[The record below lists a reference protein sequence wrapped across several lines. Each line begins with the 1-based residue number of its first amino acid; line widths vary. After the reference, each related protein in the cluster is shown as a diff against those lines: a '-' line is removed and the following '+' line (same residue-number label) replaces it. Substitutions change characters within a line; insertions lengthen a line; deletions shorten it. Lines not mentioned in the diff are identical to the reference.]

1 MLKFRILAC
10 LMVLL
15 IGNNLFSQAKK
26 IDSLNAVLGKS
37 KEDTNKVNT
46 LIALSR
52 ATTGSAPAEALLS
65 ATKALKLAQQLQFVK
80 GEALAYK
87 YVGMFYYNNTN
98 NVEALDNWLKSLEK
112 FKSIND
118 KTGISNML
126 SNIGALYDR
135 QADDAKSL
143 EYSLQSLQ
151 LAEEIGDKIRIATA
165 LQNIGNTY
173 LRKKATR
180 TKALEYFFRAVPY
193 SEELKD
199 QDLSVTL
206 YTNMGDAYFIME
218 KIDSAL
224 FYYKKGL
231 AASQNAEQTT
241 TVYIYNYLGKG
252 YAKKG
257 DYNLAIDYQKRS
269 VALAKKLEAKMDIG
283 KSLLGLGD
291 TYFTTNNIPASLTT
305 YKEAE
310 TFLKNAEA
318 KDELKDTYKGLTKTY
333 ERMGDYT
340 NAYQYQ
346 SLLLD
351 IKDSIYNTETD
362 KKLTSLQFDYD
373 MTKKESQ
380 ISLLTKD
387 KALDEANIQRQ
398 KNTKNAFAIGFALIL
413 FFAFAM
419 YRNYLQK
426 QKANEVLEHALAD
439 LKMTQSQLV
448 HAEKMASLGELTAGI
463 AHEIQNPLNFVN
475 NFSDLNKELLT
486 EMIEEIDKG
495 NLQDAKDIATDVIE
509 NEIKINHHG
518 KRADSIVKGMLQ
530 HSRTGSAIKEP
541 TDINAIADEY
551 LRLGFHG
558 LRAKDNSFNTNMVT
572 DYDASVGM
580 INIVPQDISRVLLNL
595 ITNAF
600 YAVGEKKKENI
611 PGYEPCVSV
620 STKKLGNKI
629 EIRVR
634 DNGNGIPA
642 KVLEKIFQPFF
653 TTKPTGEGTGLG
665 LSMSYDI
672 ITKGHG
678 GTISATTAEGEY
690 AEFCITLPIK

>member
-1 MLKFRILAC
+1 MLKIRIVAC
-10 LMVLL
+10 LLVIL
-15 IGNNLFSQAKK
+15 ISSNLFSQVKK
-26 IDSLNAVLGKS
+26 IDSLKAVLSKS
-37 KEDTNKVNT
+37 LEDTNKVNT

-52 ATTGSAPAEALLS
+52 ATTGSAPADALLS
-65 ATKALKLAQQLQFVK
+65 ATKALNLSQEIQYVK

-180 TKALEYFFRAVPY
+180 NKALEYFFRAVPY

-206 YTNMGDAYFIME
+206 FTNMGDAYFIMN

-231 AASQNAEQTT
+231 TASRNAEQTT
-241 TVYIYNYLGKG
+241 TVYIYNYIGKG

-257 DYNLAIDYQKRS
+257 NYNLAIDYQKRS
-269 VALAKKLEAKMDIG
+269 VALAKKLDAKMDIG

-291 TYFTTNNIPASLTT
+291 TYFATDNIPASLTT

-310 TFLKNAEA
+310 IYLKNAEA
-318 KDELKDTYKGLTKTY
+318 RDELKDTYKGLTKTY
-333 ERMGDYT
+333 ERMHDYT

-362 KKLTSLQFDYD
+362 KKLSSLQFDYD

-387 KALDEANIQRQ
+387 KALDEAKIQRQ
-398 KNTKNAFAIGFALIL
+398 KNTKNAFAVGFGLIL
-413 FFAFAM
+413 LFAFAM
-419 YRNYLQK
+419 YRNYQQK
-426 QKANEVLEHALAD
+426 QKANDVLESTLTD
-439 LKMTQSQLV
+439 LKSTQSQLI
-448 HAEKMASLGELTAGI
+448 HSEKMASLGELTAGI

-495 NLQDAKDIATDVIE
+495 NLQDAKDIATDVIS

-530 HSRTGSAIKEP
+530 HSRTGAAVKEP
-541 TDINAIADEY
+541 TDINALADEY

-558 LRAKDNSFNTNMVT
+558 LRAKDNSFNTNMIT
-572 DYDASVGM
+572 DYDKSIGL
-580 INIVPQDISRVLLNL
+580 INCVPQDIARVLLNL

-600 YAVGEKKKENI
+600 YVVGEKKKENI
-611 PGYEPCVSV
+611 PGYEPAVSV
-620 STKKLGNKI
+620 STKKLQDKI
-629 EIRVR
+629 EIRVK

-642 KVLEKIFQPFF
+642 KVMEKIFQPFF

-678 GTISATTAEGEY
+678 GTIKATTVEGEY
-690 AEFCITLPIK
+690 AEFCISLPIK

>member
-1 MLKFRILAC
+1 MLKFRILTS
-10 LMVLL
+10 LFVVL
-15 IGNNLFSQAKK
+15 ISSNLFSQVKK
-26 IDSLNAVLGKS
+26 IDSLNSVLAKS

-52 ATTGSAPAEALLS
+52 ATTGSAPRDALLN
-65 ATKALKLAQQLQFVK
+65 AIKALKLSQDIQYVK
-80 GEALAYK
+80 GEALAFK
-87 YVGMFYYNNTN
+87 YIGMFYYNNTN
-98 NVEALDNWLKSLEK
+98 NVEALDNWLMSLEK

-180 TKALEYFFRAVPY
+180 SKALEYFFRAVPY

-206 YTNMGDAYFIME
+206 FSNMGDAYFIMD

-231 AASQNAEQTT
+231 TASQNAEQTT
-241 TVYIYNYLGKG
+241 TVYIYNYIGKG

-257 DYNLAIDYQKRS
+257 NYNLAIEYQKRS
-269 VALAKKLEAKMDIG
+269 VALAKKLDAKMDIG

-291 TYFTTNNIPASLTT
+291 TYFATDNIPAALTT

-310 TFLKNAEA
+310 IYLKKADA
-318 KDELKDTYKGLTKTY
+318 RDELKDTYKGLTKTL
-333 ERMGDYT
+333 ERMHDYT

-362 KKLTSLQFDYD
+362 KKLASLQFDYD

-387 KALDEANIQRQ
+387 KALDEAKIERQ
-398 KNTKNAFAIGFALIL
+398 KNTKNAFAVGFGLIL
-413 FFAFAM
+413 LFAFFI
-419 YRNYLQK
+419 YRNYQQK
-426 QKANEVLEHALAD
+426 QKANEVLEITLTD
-439 LKMTQSQLV
+439 LKSTQSQLI
-448 HAEKMASLGELTAGI
+448 HSEKMASLGELTAGI

-530 HSRTGSAIKEP
+530 HSRTGSAVKEP
-541 TDINAIADEY
+541 TDINALADEY

-558 LRAKDNSFNTNMVT
+558 LRAKDNSFNTNMIT
-572 DYDASVGM
+572 DYDKSIGL
-580 INIVPQDISRVLLNL
+580 INCVPQDIARVLLNL

-600 YAVGEKKKENI
+600 YVVGEKKKENI
-611 PGYEPCVSV
+611 PGYEPAVSV
-620 STKKLGNKI
+620 STKKLQDKI

-642 KVLEKIFQPFF
+642 KVMEKIFQPFF

-678 GTISATTAEGEY
+678 GTIKATTVEGEY

>member
-1 MLKFRILAC
+1 MLKLRIFAC
-10 LMVLL
+10 LIVVLL
-15 IGNNLFSQAKK
+15 CSNAFSQANI
-26 IDSLNAVLGKS
+26 IDSLNAVLAKS

-46 LIALSR
+46 LIALSK
-52 ATTGSAPAEALLS
+52 ASVGSSPADALKS
-65 ATKALKLAQQLQFVK
+65 ATSAQKLAQDLHFVK
-80 GEALAYK
+80 GEAYAFK
-87 YVGMFYYNNTN
+87 YIGIYYYNNSN
-98 NVEALDNWLKSLEK
+98 NVETLNNWLKSLEL
-112 FKSIND
+112 FKSID
-118 KTGISNML
+118 FKPGISNL
-126 SNIGALYDR
+126 LGNIGSLYDR

-151 LAEEIGDKIRIATA
+151 LAEEIGDKMRIATTS
-165 LQNIGNTY
+165 QNIGNTY

-180 TKALEYFFRAVPY
+180 VKALQYLLRAIPI

-206 YTNMGDAYFIME
+206 FSNLGDAYYILD

-224 FYYKKGL
+224 YYYKKGL
-231 AASQNAEQTT
+231 EASKNAEQTT
-241 TVYIYNYLGKG
+241 TVYIYNYIGKG

-257 DYNLAIDYQKRS
+257 NYNLAIDYQKRS
-269 VALAKKLEAKMDIG
+269 VALAKKLDAKMDVG

-291 TYFTTNNIPASLTT
+291 TYFATDNIPASMSS

-310 TFLKNAEA
+310 IYLKNADA
-318 KDELKDTYKGLTKTY
+318 RDELKDTYKGLTKTY
-333 ERMGDYT
+333 ERMHDYT
-340 NAYQYQ
+340 SAFHYQN
-346 SLLLD
+346 LLID
-351 IKDSIYNTETD
+351 IKDSIYNAETD
-362 KKLTSLQFDYD
+362 KKLSSLQFDYD
-373 MTKKESQ
+373 MSKKESQ

-387 KALDEANIQRQ
+387 KALDEEKLQRQ
-398 KNTKNAFAIGFALIL
+398 KNTKNAFAVGFGLIL
-413 FFAFAM
+413 LFAFVM
-419 YRNYLQK
+419 VRNYRQK
-426 QKANEVLEHALAD
+426 QKANIVLEQTLTD
-439 LKMTQSQLV
+439 LKSTQTQLI
-448 HAEKMASLGELTAGI
+448 HSEKMASLGELTAGI

-495 NLQDAKDIATDVIE
+495 NLEDAKAIAADVID
-509 NEIKINHHG
+509 NEIKVNHHG

-530 HSRTGSAIKEP
+530 HSRTGTAVKEP
-541 TDINAIADEY
+541 TDINALADEY

-558 LRAKDNSFNTNMVT
+558 LRAKDNSFNTNMIT
-572 DYDASVGM
+572 DYDESIGL
-580 INIVPQDISRVLLNL
+580 INVIPQDIARVLLNL

-600 YAVGEKKKENI
+600 YVVGEKKKENI
-611 PGYEPCVSV
+611 PGYEPAVSI
-620 STKKLGNKI
+620 STKKLSDKI

-642 KVLEKIFQPFF
+642 NVMEKIFQPFF

-678 GTISATTAEGEY
+678 GTINATTVEGAY